1 MEYGAV
7 LAEVSRRKIEAENKA
22 MEEEERK
29 KSIMEGR
36 AGRTVC
42 RFSFPSPQNECSL
55 QELQKC
61 KICRY

>member
-29 KSIMEGR
+29 KSILEGR

-42 RFSFPSPQNECSL
+42 RFSFPSPKMNAL
-55 QELQKC
+55 YKNQKSKTC
-61 KICRY
+61 KY

>member
-36 AGRTVC
+36 AGHTVC
-42 RFSFPSPQNECSL
+42 RISFPSPKIMNAL
-55 QELQKC
+55 YKNQKC
-61 KICRY
+61 KICKY